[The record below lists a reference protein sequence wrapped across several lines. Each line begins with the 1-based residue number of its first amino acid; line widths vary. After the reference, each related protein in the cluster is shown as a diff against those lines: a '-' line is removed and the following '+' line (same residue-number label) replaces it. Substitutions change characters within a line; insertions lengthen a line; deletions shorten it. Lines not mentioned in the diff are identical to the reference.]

1 MPRRKAEDGGSAGLH
16 HVLVVTPP
24 TPAIERVVDLAAQ
37 DYDRERPEIPGD
49 VHAERQALARQVL
62 ALTKRLDKA
71 AVPTA
76 RRPATVA
83 PALYGALRGVLE
95 AVGTALG
102 QVLDA
107 RVETKRLGADVD
119 RQAAELRQLVRDLR
133 ASTKAAL
140 APALGKLAKAGRAP
154 SASPPLI
161 SKSGTKGGRQPR
173 GPKSLGCAAP
183 GCTAKPRWGLACVT
197 HLKTLPVKL
206 KAVVLSRGVRGPA
219 KPDWHPAAAAAREL
233 LGRG

>member
-16 HVLVVTPP
+16 HVLVVG
-24 TPAIERVVDLAAQ
+24 PAIERVVDLADQ

-76 RRPATVA
+76 RRPATVG
-83 PALYGALRGVLE
+83 PEVYGALRGVLE
-95 AVGTALG
+95 AVGAALG

-119 RQAAELRQLVRDLR
+119 RQATELRHLVQDLR

-140 APALGKLAKAGRAP
+140 APSLAKLARASRAP
-154 SASPPLI
+154 SASPPPPI
-161 SKSGTKGGRQPR
+161 SKSGTKSGRQPR

-183 GCTAKPRWGLACVT
+183 GCTTKPRWGLACDA
-197 HLKTLPVKL
+197 HLKALPVKL

-219 KPDWHPAAAAAREL
+219 KPDWHPAAAEARKL